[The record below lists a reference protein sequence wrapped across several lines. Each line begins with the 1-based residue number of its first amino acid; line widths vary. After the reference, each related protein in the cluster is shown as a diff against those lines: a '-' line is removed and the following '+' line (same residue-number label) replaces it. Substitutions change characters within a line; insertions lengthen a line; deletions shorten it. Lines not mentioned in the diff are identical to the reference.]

1 MATICCVFR
10 QEIPDIDYL
19 IGETENNSDDSNG
32 SEVDDTTNSPDE
44 EVREALSSSV
54 QPEMMLETRKYG
66 FNSLNK
72 RTRSNSDTPEP
83 EIGSLISN
91 LPNFLSRKA
100 SESEKQSYN
109 KVKDAVQA
117 QLSQIEN
124 NLSKGNIVY
133 LDKEAELQKLNPV
146 STFNCEQIGINIYDR
161 LTFCSI
167 LNRSFIWIQN

>member
-19 IGETENNSDDSNG
+19 IGESENNSDDSNG
-32 SEVDDTTNSPDE
+32 SEATEDTTNTPDE

-54 QPEMMLETRKYG
+54 QPFSG
-66 FNSLNK
+66 FKSSSLNK

-91 LPNFLSRKA
+91 LPNFLTRKT
-100 SESEKQSYN
+100 SESDKQSYS

-124 NLSKGNIVY
+124 NLPKGNIVY

-146 STFNCEQIGINIYDR
+146 SST
-161 LTFCSI
+161 L
-167 LNRSFIWIQN
+167 

>member
-32 SEVDDTTNSPDE
+32 SEVDDMTNSPDE

-66 FNSLNK
+66 FKSSSLNK

-91 LPNFLSRKA
+91 LPSFLSRKT
-100 SESEKQSYN
+100 SESDKQSYN

-124 NLSKGNIVY
+124 NLPKGNIVY

-146 STFNCEQIGINIYDR
+146 STIYNPRTIVNYDKNK
-161 LTFCSI
+161 LASI
-167 LNRSFIWIQN
+167 A